1 MTNYNILFL
10 DIDGTILRPDD
21 TIEQS
26 TKQAIA
32 EVKEKGL
39 EVFLATGRPLH
50 EISHIAEE
58 LNIDSFIGY
67 NGAFAIH
74 KGEEIFNS
82 PMNPK
87 TVESYLE
94 IAKNNGHELVL
105 YTREKNIFPD
115 LDSPAVKDFLEAFH
129 LHYNE
134 QFTPEVVT
142 HILGI
147 TLINLTEQDPKLYEK
162 ADPTIHLSQVN
173 VDGLRHCYDVIRDTV
188 NKGVAVN
195 HILEHLQIPKEA
207 AIAFGDGMN
216 DKEMLSTV
224 GEGFAMGNGHPELF
238 QYAKH
243 KTTKVTDSGVYNG
256 LKLLKLI
263 D

>member
-105 YTREKNIFPD
+105 YTRCPN
-115 LDSPAVKDFLEAFH
+115 
-129 LHYNE
+129 
-134 QFTPEVVT
+134 
-142 HILGI
+142 
-147 TLINLTEQDPKLYEK
+147 
-162 ADPTIHLSQVN
+162 
-173 VDGLRHCYDVIRDTV
+173 R
-188 NKGVAVN
+188 
-195 HILEHLQIPKEA
+195 
-207 AIAFGDGMN
+207 
-216 DKEMLSTV
+216 
-224 GEGFAMGNGHPELF
+224 
-238 QYAKH
+238 KH
-243 KTTKVTDSGVYNG
+243 GPH
-256 LKLLKLI
+256 
-263 D
+263 